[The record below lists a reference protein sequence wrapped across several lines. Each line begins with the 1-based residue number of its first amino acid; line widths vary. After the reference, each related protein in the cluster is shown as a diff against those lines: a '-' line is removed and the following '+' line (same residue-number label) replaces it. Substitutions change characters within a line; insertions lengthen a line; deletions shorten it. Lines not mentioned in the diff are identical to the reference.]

1 MTRRFLVRRVWQALI
16 VLLAAYTVA
25 FLLLAALPGDA
36 IMARYASPE
45 LGLSPA
51 QIEEIRVAYGADEP
65 VLVRYAE
72 TLFGFLIGDFGNS
85 LKSGASVGALLLNAI
100 PSTLALAVCGLGAGV
115 VVAFVLAITATY
127 GHVRWVRRLVR
138 SFPPVMVS
146 LPAFWVA
153 IILVQFFS
161 FRLGWVP
168 TIGASPVE
176 ALILPTL
183 TLAIPMGAPLAQ
195 VLIASIDE
203 VNRED
208 FVDVVK
214 ARGARPGWILWH
226 NVLRNASLPVLTMSG
241 VLFTEL
247 VSNAVVTETVF
258 GRTGIGS
265 LTVEAV
271 ASRDTPIL
279 MAIVVLAALL
289 FVVISFLVD
298 LAYPVI
304 DRRIKLEEVA

>member
-1 MTRRFLVRRVWQALI
+1 
-16 VLLAAYTVA
+16 
-25 FLLLAALPGDA
+25 
-36 IMARYASPE
+36 
-45 LGLSPA
+45 
-51 QIEEIRVAYGADEP
+51 
-65 VLVRYAE
+65 
-72 TLFGFLIGDFGNS
+72 
-85 LKSGASVGALLLNAI
+85 
-100 PSTLALAVCGLGAGV
+100 
-115 VVAFVLAITATY
+115 
-127 GHVRWVRRLVR
+127 
-138 SFPPVMVS
+138 
-146 LPAFWVA
+146 
-153 IILVQFFS
+153 
-161 FRLGWVP
+161 
-168 TIGASPVE
+168 
-176 ALILPTL
+176 
-183 TLAIPMGAPLAQ
+183 MGAPLAQ

-214 ARGARPGWILWH
+214 ARGARPAWILWH

-279 MAIVVLAALL
+279 MAIVVIAALL

-298 LAYPVI
+298 LTYPVI